1 MTNVMFLDKTIA
13 ENKVYVITD
22 KWKNQKLLK
31 SWVINKSLILQM
43 LFIMWWHLRE
53 MERFTVKVEMNGD
66 YWEMETEI
74 VTQLNQKLMNI

>member
-1 MTNVMFLDKTIA
+1 MRLDKTIA
-13 ENKVYVITD
+13 ENKIYVITD

-43 LFIMWWHLRE
+43 LFIMWWHLQE

-74 VTQLNQKLMNI
+74 VNQINQKLMNI

>member
-74 VTQLNQKLMNI
+74 VTQINQKLMNI